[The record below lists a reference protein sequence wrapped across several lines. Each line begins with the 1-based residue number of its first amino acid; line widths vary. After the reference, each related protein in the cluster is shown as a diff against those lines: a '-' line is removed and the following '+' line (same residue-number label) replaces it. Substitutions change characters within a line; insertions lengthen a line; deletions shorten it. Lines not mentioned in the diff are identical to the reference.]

1 MRALVGLGGAGR
13 GRSCWE
19 DVATVG
25 SGKGARRRGSKRKTS
40 FHNRSGEVRGELLVR
55 DNAVA
60 GEGDVQG
67 VEADRVAW
75 SKRA

>member
-1 MRALVGLGGAGR
+1 MRALVGLDGAVGGG
-13 GRSCWE
+13 SCWE

-40 FHNRSGEVRGELLVR
+40 FHNRSGEVRGESLVG
-55 DNAVA
+55 DNAMA
-60 GEGDVQG
+60 GWGDVQG
-67 VEADRVAW
+67 MEADRVAW